1 MQPLIGTQ
9 TPQHGCDTVER
20 TRRLAARVAQI
31 WQRMESTIQI
41 SRTIYQKQ

>member
-9 TPQHGCDTVER
+9 TPQHGCDTIER
-20 TRRLAARVAQI
+20 ARRLAARVAQI
-31 WQRMESTIQI
+31 RQRVERTIQI